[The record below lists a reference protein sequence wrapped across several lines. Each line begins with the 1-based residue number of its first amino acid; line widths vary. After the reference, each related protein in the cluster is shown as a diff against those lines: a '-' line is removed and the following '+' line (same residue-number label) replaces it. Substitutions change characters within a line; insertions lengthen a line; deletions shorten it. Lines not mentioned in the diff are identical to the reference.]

1 MAEYAILGASAA
13 IQMIG
18 GTFSELTSRITLPM
32 VAIAVAALISLRILF
47 GIVSNRY

>member
-18 GTFSELTSRITLPM
+18 GTFAEVTSRITLPM
-32 VAIAVAALISLRILF
+32 VVIAVAVLVSLRIIF